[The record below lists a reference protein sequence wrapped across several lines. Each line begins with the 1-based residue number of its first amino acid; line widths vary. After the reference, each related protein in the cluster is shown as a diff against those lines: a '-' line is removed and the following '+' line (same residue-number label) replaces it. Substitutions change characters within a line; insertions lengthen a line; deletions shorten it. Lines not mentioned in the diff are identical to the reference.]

1 MDGLAG
7 YDDSSD
13 EEAVPS
19 DTEMEAEPAPALLP
33 ALSGEIVMSPN
44 DQQSPPSMPTPD
56 HSPTGLLSSYPQ
68 SPDLGPGRITTSG
81 LALVSYGEDGDRTL
95 NDEQDESEDHMERQY
110 DVTVENS
117 EPEEDEE
124 EFSIGKATS
133 DGKVKLPP
141 EPKGKCSTK
150 IQEMVQ
156 SSLEKKKRGM
166 DFSAAISN
174 NKEFRNPSIY
184 EKLIDMTGIDENGTN
199 FSDPIFNKYSW
210 KAESRYKALAEQ
222 QQKEFNDRESK
233 KRKDKD
239 RNDPNSAIKEQVI
252 IEKQREQKEKRS
264 KWDEQQAAVDKVNK
278 ANNIAAK
285 LNAEMASKI
294 HPPNLMKGKS

>member
-1 MDGLAG
+1 M
-7 YDDSSD
+7 
-13 EEAVPS
+13 
-19 DTEMEAEPAPALLP
+19 
-33 ALSGEIVMSPN
+33 
-44 DQQSPPSMPTPD
+44 
-56 HSPTGLLSSYPQ
+56 
-68 SPDLGPGRITTSG
+68 
-81 LALVSYGEDGDRTL
+81 
-95 NDEQDESEDHMERQY
+95 
-110 DVTVENS
+110 VE
-117 EPEEDEE
+117 
-124 EFSIGKATS
+124 K
-133 DGKVKLPP
+133 
-141 EPKGKCSTK
+141 
-150 IQEMVQ
+150 
-156 SSLEKKKRGM
+156 SLEKKKRGL

-210 KAESRYKALAEQ
+210 KSESRYKALAEQ
-222 QQKEFNDRESK
+222 QQKEFNERESK

-278 ANNIAAK
+278 ANKIAEK
-285 LNAEMASKI
+285 LNAEMAMKI